1 MPKVHAPGRLTDRIY
16 RHTAKVAKRDKAAP
30 VPEFIRDV
38 EVLPDL
44 QDYVER
50 EYLGSPAAAEEK
62 RAISEV
68 AVMKGL
74 PAGITRNIGKF
85 LGKSAKGGRKMR
97 PRKTRPRK
105 TRRRKTRRFR
115 R

>member
-85 LGKSAKGGRKMR
+85 LGKSAKGGR
-97 PRKTRPRK
+97 RKTRRR
-105 TRRRKTRRFR
+105 TGGRRKTRRFR

>member
-1 MPKVHAPGRLTDRIY
+1 M
-16 RHTAKVAKRDKAAP
+16 RHTAKRGAPEDMGDFGPLDLSDVDFRDLLDA
-30 VPEFIRDV
+30 E
-38 EVLPDL
+38 
-44 QDYVER
+44 ER
-50 EYLGSPAAAEEK
+50 KHIGSPAAAEEK

-85 LGKSAKGGRKMR
+85 LGKSAKGGRKT
-97 PRKTRPRK
+97 PQHKTRRR
-105 TRRRKTRRFR
+105 TGGRRKTRRFR

>member
-1 MPKVHAPGRLTDRIY
+1 MPKVHAPGRLTARIM
-16 RHTAKVAKRDKAAP
+16 RHTAKRGAPEDMGDFGPLDLSDVDFRDLLDA
-30 VPEFIRDV
+30 E
-38 EVLPDL
+38 
-44 QDYVER
+44 ER
-50 EYLGSPAAAEEK
+50 KHIGSPAAKEEK

-85 LGKSAKGGRKMR
+85 LGKSAKGGR
-97 PRKTRPRK
+97 RKTRRR
-105 TRRRKTRRFR
+105 TGGRRKTRRFR